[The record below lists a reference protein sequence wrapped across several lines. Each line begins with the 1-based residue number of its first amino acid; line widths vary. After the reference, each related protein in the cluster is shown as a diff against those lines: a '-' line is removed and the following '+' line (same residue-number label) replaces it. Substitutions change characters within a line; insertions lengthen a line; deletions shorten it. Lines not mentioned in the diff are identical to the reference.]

1 MTAVPDLS
9 VREYHPTDRPFLG
22 WTLRT
27 SARRALQYDALHEDR
42 TLDQKVDQAAGVIEQ
57 RSREHGWIV
66 LVASWRGERCGLL
79 IAPPTGT
86 MGASD
91 LSVPGLPMKRSGA
104 RVYIDRWF
112 REMGVEPALDE
123 AADLARQA
131 SGPRRG
137 APRGGP
143 NL

>member
-1 MTAVPDLS
+1 MTTAPDLS
-9 VREYHPTDRPFLG
+9 VREYDPADRSFMG
-22 WTLRT
+22 WTLRS
-27 SARRALQYDALHEDR
+27 SARRALQYNPMRED
-42 TLDQKVDQAAGVIEQ
+42 TSLDHQVEQTARLIER
-57 RSREHGWIV
+57 RSREAGWIV

-79 IAPPTGT
+79 ISPPTKGL
-86 MGASD
+86 GDAD
-91 LSVPGLPMKRSGA
+91 LGIPGEPATRSGA
-104 RVYIDRWF
+104 RVYVDRWYT
-112 REMGVEPALDE
+112 EMGVEPALDE

>member
-1 MTAVPDLS
+1 MTPPPDLS

-27 SARRALQYDALHEDR
+27 TARRALQYDPLKEDR
-42 TLDQKVDQAAGVIEQ
+42 SLDQRVAEAARTIER
-57 RSREHGWIV
+57 RSRERGWIV
-66 LVASWRGERCGLL
+66 LVASWRGQRCGLL
-79 IAPPTGT
+79 IAPPSGT
-86 MGASD
+86 IGVGEID
-91 LSVPGLPMKRSGA
+91 VPGLPMERSGA

-123 AADLARQA
+123 AADLAQQA